1 MSDKIKVISLE
12 NLRKELS
19 TKICVNCNREIKT
32 QVWIRTKKGPAH
44 DYNCVP
50 PKAS

>member
-1 MSDKIKVISLE
+1 MSEKKVVAIE
-12 NLRKELS
+12 EIRK
-19 TKICVNCNREIKT
+19 TAGGNVCVNCKREIKT
-32 QVWIRTKKGPAH
+32 QVWIRTRKGPAH